1 MSKRSVISNSYEN
14 SRNSELI
21 SNLIAANALQ
31 IKNTADS
38 VGKEKPSMNQS
49 PLKQALAS
57 RQSKSYAA
65 KRQQRLNKKL
75 IPRLSMQLSSSSDHH
90 SISDIDV
97 QTPEVE
103 SCPKPVAIPKNHP
116 EHEIFSQSFVQET
129 QEKDDSRYHD
139 TEDSILNPE
148 KFSEIRY
155 MSPEKSIEE
164 SHLSPPKSFS
174 RSSRS
179 SSPTMNQ

>member
-1 MSKRSVISNSYEN
+1 MSRRSVISNTYES
-14 SRNSELI
+14 SRNSALI

-31 IKNTADS
+31 VKNTELS
-38 VGKEKPSMNQS
+38 VGKEKASVNQT

-57 RQSKSYAA
+57 RQSKSYAT
-65 KRQQRLNKKL
+65 KRQQRLSKKL
-75 IPRLSMQLSSSSDHH
+75 IPRLSMQFSSSSGQQ

-103 SCPKPVAIPKNHP
+103 SCPKPVAIPKNHI
-116 EHEIFSQSFVQET
+116 EHDMLSESFVQDT
-129 QEKDDSRYHD
+129 QEIDDSRYHD
-139 TEDSILNPE
+139 TEESTFNHE
-148 KFSEIRY
+148 KISEMRY
-155 MSPEKSIEE
+155 MSSEKSNAE
-164 SHLSPPKSFS
+164 SLLSPPKSYS